1 MSCNVC
7 GLGDLQ
13 CVRLIVI
20 HDRHSQVQAPFNGD
34 GGLVSIS
41 HSAMFCL
48 SCPHSNICR
57 HLVQAGAVADRPS
70 HAQEP
75 SAREQRQYL
84 SKVHAAIRQDGMNFK
99 VRGHSARTI
108 VLPSL
113 ITAQSS
119 QASSFTIQRSVP
131 SPPSSDWGQGDVLST
146 NQWDLAALQDLC
158 LDSSSDECGEHGV
171 MGQDDC
177 TVSTAALPDPC
188 FDTSPCSAAIS
199 LRFQGLWHYQ
209 MEVDLHP
216 STEKEH
222 VPQTALIHH
231 FLDGLHTP
239 AQAMHMQLIRRPL
252 QDDDK
257 KGTVLQYVQRLVLHV
272 GAAYLVDVPQYA
284 VGPDGTPQYF
294 DGGDEGL
301 VNMGRWLFTYE
312 FLQSFLNRL
321 YAGGATFR
329 GYLRQ
334 ALLDYEIASAA
345 NPQTAQL
352 HDTVRSL
359 RHGFECG
366 EGRHAGTAGSGNELY
381 KAFIDAVM
389 DFITLQDVDYEKTLG
404 CVCVKTGT
412 DHSPSVIVYDNAC
425 HALDYTLAREPQFLN
440 SFQFFVDKFHHKGH
454 SACSPFMSHHA
465 DPATS
470 LLNSSVMEQGN
481 RCRVRAIF
489 PGDDAVLRD
498 TVSSTETCAPVQYA

>member
-1 MSCNVC
+1 M
-7 GLGDLQ
+7 
-13 CVRLIVI
+13 
-20 HDRHSQVQAPFNGD
+20 HDRHSQVQAPHNGD
-34 GGLVSIS
+34 GGLVSVS
-41 HSAMFCL
+41 QSAMFCL

-99 VRGHSARTI
+99 VRGHSVRTI

-119 QASSFTIQRSVP
+119 QASSLTLQCSVP
-131 SPPSSDWGQGDVLST
+131 SSDLGQSDDIAT
-146 NQWDLAALQDLC
+146 NQWELAALQDLC
-158 LDSSSDECGEHGV
+158 LDSSSDESNEHGV

-216 STEKEH
+216 STEAEH

-284 VGPDGTPQYF
+284 GGPDGTPQYF

-498 TVSSTETCAPVQYA
+498 TVSSTETGAPVQYA